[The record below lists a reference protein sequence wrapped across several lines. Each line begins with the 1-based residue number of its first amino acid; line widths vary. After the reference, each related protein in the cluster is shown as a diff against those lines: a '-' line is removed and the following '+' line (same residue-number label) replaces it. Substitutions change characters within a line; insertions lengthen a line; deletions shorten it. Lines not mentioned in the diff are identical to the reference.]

1 MTILE
6 EIANYATQR
15 VEQSKKIVSLE
26 QLKKEAFNLPMGQ
39 FEFEK
44 ALQKKEMAFIC
55 ECKKASPSKGIIVQD
70 FDYVTIAKQYE
81 EAQADC
87 ISVLT
92 EPKWFLGKDDY
103 LKEIREN
110 VRIPILRKDFI
121 VDEYMIYEAKV
132 LGANAILLICSILTV
147 EQIQQ
152 YIQLCDK
159 LGLSCLVEA
168 HDENEIHVA
177 LQCKARLI
185 GVNNRNLKDFT
196 VDTNNSKRLR
206 QLVPND
212 ILFVSES
219 GIQHEEDIKQLKNI
233 GVNAVLI
240 GESLMKASDKKALL
254 HQLRSAS

>member
-132 LGANAILLICSILTV
+132 LGANAILLICSFLRLNKYNNTYSFVIN
-147 EQIQQ
+147 
-152 YIQLCDK
+152 
-159 LGLSCLVEA
+159 LVY
-168 HDENEIHVA
+168 
-177 LQCKARLI
+177 
-185 GVNNRNLKDFT
+185 
-196 VDTNNSKRLR
+196 
-206 QLVPND
+206 LV
-212 ILFVSES
+212 
-219 GIQHEEDIKQLKNI
+219 
-233 GVNAVLI
+233 
-240 GESLMKASDKKALL
+240 
-254 HQLRSAS
+254 